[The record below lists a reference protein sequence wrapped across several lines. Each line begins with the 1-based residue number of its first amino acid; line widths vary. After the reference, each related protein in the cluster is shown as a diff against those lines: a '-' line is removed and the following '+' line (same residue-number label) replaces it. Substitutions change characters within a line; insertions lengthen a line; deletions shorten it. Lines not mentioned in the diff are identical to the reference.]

1 MSDVRRFPKQN
12 KWKFWKTNHEAL
24 TWLMVILLIVGSL
37 NVFSSTF
44 IIAERNFNTPYYFII
59 RHGFSLAIGAVV
71 FLVASVVDYH
81 KWRRFM
87 VIITPVI
94 LLLLVLVLAFS
105 EERLGA
111 RRWIS
116 LAGFSFQPSEPAK
129 LCGIMLTGYY
139 LAYCNIKQQAVKL
152 VCPSFL
158 AVLTLGAFV
167 AIEPDMGT
175 ASIIIGIP
183 VLMMIMGGLSSK
195 YIKIAGGL
203 LMTVATIMIV
213 FFPFRLNRIKAFL
226 DPWAYEQSYG
236 YQTVS
241 SLIAI
246 GSGGFSGMGIGSGL
260 SKYQYLPEAHTDFAI
275 AVLSQE
281 MGFLVVTAVL
291 LVYMMLIY
299 YMSRVVKVANDMYGQ
314 FLAIGVMFLICGQA
328 IGNLFMVTGMFP
340 VVGVPLP
347 FISYG
352 GTSLMVSMFAM
363 GLLINISRESQ
374 RRIEKEMII
383 KAMKETP
390 DLVHHR
396 PRLKRVK

>member
-1 MSDVRRFPKQN
+1 MSDIRRFPKKK

-24 TWLMVILLIVGSL
+24 AWLMVILLIVGSL

-44 IIAERNFNTPYYFII
+44 IIAERNFSSPYYFII
-59 RHGFSLAIGAVV
+59 RHGLSLAIGAVV

-81 KWRRFM
+81 KWRPSM
-87 VIITPVI
+87 VIITIVI
-94 LLLLVLVLAFS
+94 GLLLLAVLLVS

-111 RRWIS
+111 KRWIS

-129 LCGIMLTGYY
+129 LCAIMLTGYY
-139 LAYCNIKQQAVKL
+139 LAFCNIKNKAVELINPSTIL
-152 VCPSFL
+152 VL
-158 AVLTLGAFV
+158 ALGALV

-175 ASIIIGIP
+175 ASIVIGIP
-183 VLMMIMGGLSSK
+183 AIMMVLGGLSK
-195 YIKIAGGL
+195 RYIYGL
-203 LMTVATIMIV
+203 LGAAAVAITILIV
-213 FFPFRLNRIKAFL
+213 LFPFRLNRIKAFL
-226 DPWAYEQSYG
+226 DPWAYEQGSG

-281 MGFLVVTAVL
+281 MGFVVVAAVL
-291 LVYMMLIY
+291 LIYMMLIY
-299 YMSRVVKVANDMYGQ
+299 YMKRVIMAADDMYGQ
-314 FLAIGVMFLICGQA
+314 FLGIGIMFLICGQA

-363 GLLINISRESQ
+363 GIMVNISRESQ
-374 RRIEKEMII
+374 RRIEKEMVI
-383 KAMKETP
+383 KALQEQP
-390 DLVHHR
+390 DWVPGK

>member
-1 MSDVRRFPKQN
+1 M
-12 KWKFWKTNHEAL
+12 
-24 TWLMVILLIVGSL
+24 
-37 NVFSSTF
+37 
-44 IIAERNFNTPYYFII
+44 
-59 RHGFSLAIGAVV
+59 
-71 FLVASVVDYH
+71 
-81 KWRRFM
+81 
-87 VIITPVI
+87 
-94 LLLLVLVLAFS
+94 
-105 EERLGA
+105 
-111 RRWIS
+111 
-116 LAGFSFQPSEPAK
+116 
-129 LCGIMLTGYY
+129 
-139 LAYCNIKQQAVKL
+139 
-152 VCPSFL
+152 
-158 AVLTLGAFV
+158 
-167 AIEPDMGT
+167 
-175 ASIIIGIP
+175 
-183 VLMMIMGGLSSK
+183 
-195 YIKIAGGL
+195 
-203 LMTVATIMIV
+203 
-213 FFPFRLNRIKAFL
+213 
-226 DPWAYEQSYG
+226 
-236 YQTVS
+236 
-241 SLIAI
+241 
-246 GSGGFSGMGIGSGL
+246 
-260 SKYQYLPEAHTDFAI
+260 PEAHTDFAI